1 MSNHN
6 PEESGMGNVLSL
18 DGIVWIDSERM
29 GGQPCFYG
37 TRVPIKILFDYI
49 EGGEPLDDFLEGFP
63 DVTREQALA
72 VLEAAK
78 INLLHDLAALKS
90 SSTTIMN
97 WKELVNGL
105 LLKEAESAGFEIL
118 LTGDTNI
125 NYQQNITGRSI

>member
-78 INLLHDLAALKS
+78 INLLHDLAA
-90 SSTTIMN
+90 
-97 WKELVNGL
+97 
-105 LLKEAESAGFEIL
+105 
-118 LTGDTNI
+118 
-125 NYQQNITGRSI
+125 

>member
-6 PEESGMGNVLSL
+6 PEESGIGNVQSL
-18 DGIVWIDSERM
+18 DGVVWIDSERM

-49 EGGEPLDDFLEGFP
+49 EGGEPLDEFLEGFP

-78 INLLHDLAALKS
+78 INLLHDLAA
-90 SSTTIMN
+90 
-97 WKELVNGL
+97 
-105 LLKEAESAGFEIL
+105 
-118 LTGDTNI
+118 
-125 NYQQNITGRSI
+125 